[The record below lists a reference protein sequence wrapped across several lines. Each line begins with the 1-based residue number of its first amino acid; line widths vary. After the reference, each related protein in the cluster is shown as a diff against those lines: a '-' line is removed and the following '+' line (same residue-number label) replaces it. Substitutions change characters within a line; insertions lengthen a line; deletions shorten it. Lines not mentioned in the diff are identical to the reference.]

1 MDGNYHRPTENSQMM
16 RLKLIAFVIL
26 AGLLGGCKQVNLR
39 DWNEMKEH
47 QNNGIIMRGRAYLY
61 FISFIATVGG
71 LMFGFDVGIISGA
84 IPFIQPYFGW
94 DELQLGWGVS
104 SILVGCIIG
113 AFGVGNLT
121 EKYGRKGLLIIVALF
136 FAVSCAG
143 MALAKSQA
151 FFIAFRVLG
160 GLAVGAVSVLSPMYV
175 AEVAPRKIRGTL
187 ITAYQLAITMG
198 ILISY
203 LVNFAL
209 HDVDNNWRW
218 MFATGLLP
226 SVLFFI
232 GLFFIPES
240 PRWLVKAGF
249 REKAIAVLEN
259 IGGVE
264 FARFEIP
271 EIEEESGRIRGK
283 NWSQGPFSRRYRKV
297 IFLGLL
303 LSVFVQITGINTV
316 VDYAPKILMTAGLE
330 IRNAL
335 LQTSLIGLVNFVF
348 TFFAIWLID
357 RLGRKIF
364 YTIGSAGM
372 ALTLLLIA
380 VAFHF
385 EMSPIFTTVCIM
397 AFIAFFASCIGPAF
411 WTLVA
416 EMFPNRIRGQAVALA
431 SFTQWV
437 FNFLVVLLF
446 PYVLDALG
454 GSVTFL
460 FLAVMSVIQLL
471 IACFYIKETKGKS
484 LEEIEQLWT

>member
-1 MDGNYHRPTENSQMM
+1 MKGRP
-16 RLKLIAFVIL
+16 
-26 AGLLGGCKQVNLR
+26 
-39 DWNEMKEH
+39 
-47 QNNGIIMRGRAYLY
+47 YLY
-61 FISFIATVGG
+61 FISLVATLGG

-113 AFGVGNLT
+113 AFGTGALT
-121 EKYGRKGLLIIVALF
+121 ERYGRKSLLITVALF

-143 MALAKSQA
+143 MALARTQT
-151 FFIAFRVLG
+151 FFIGFRILG

-175 AEVAPRKIRGTL
+175 AEVAPSKIRGTL
-187 ITAYQLAITMG
+187 ITVYQLAITMG

-209 HDVDNNWRW
+209 HEVDNNWRW
-218 MFATGLLP
+218 MFATGLIP
-226 SVLFFI
+226 SILFFI

-240 PRWLVKAGF
+240 PRWLIKAGF
-249 REKAIAVLEN
+249 KEKARTILER
-259 IGGVE
+259 IGGKE
-264 FARFEIP
+264 FASTELP
-271 EIEEESGRIRGK
+271 EIELSLADAG
-283 NWSQGPFSRRYRKV
+283 QGSSFRALFKPKFRKV

-335 LQTSLIGLVNFVF
+335 LQTSLLGLVNFVF
-348 TFFAIWLID
+348 TFFAIFLID
-357 RLGRKIF
+357 KLGRKTF
-364 YTIGSAGM
+364 YIIGSSGM

-380 VAFHF
+380 ASFHF

-397 AFIAFFASCIGPAF
+397 GFIAFFASCIGPAF

-416 EMFPNRIRGQAVALA
+416 EMFPNQIRGQAVALA

-437 FNFLVVLLF
+437 FNFLVILFF
-446 PYVLDALG
+446 PYVLDAVG
-454 GSVTFL
+454 GSATFL
-460 FLAVMSVIQLL
+460 FLAVMSLIQLG
-471 IACFYIKETKGKS
+471 IAILLIKETKGKS
-484 LEEIEQLWT
+484 LEEIELLWK